1 MIRITEIKL
10 PLAALPV
17 HGLRAADSPSES
29 VQDRMP
35 AAHPLESLREA
46 AAKTLGIAQSEIL
59 DLQVFKRSFDARKAD
74 ILAVFILDVQ
84 LASATESRL
93 LAQHAHHAHIA
104 ATPDMA
110 YLPPAHAPVNL
121 DKRPVVVGFGPCGM
135 FAALLLA
142 QMGFK
147 PLVLERGPMVRQR
160 TKDTWDLWRKNTL
173 HVQSNVQFGE
183 GGAGTFSDGKLWS
196 QIRDPRYLGRKV
208 MNELV
213 QAGAPPEILYEAHP
227 HIGTFK
233 LVKVVENLRA
243 RIEALGGEVRFGQQ
257 VMDVQLRSA
266 PGSLA
271 GMHRLDALQVCDA
284 ASGRMYAI
292 AASHVVMALG
302 HSARDTFAML
312 YDRGVA
318 MQAKAF
324 SVGFRIEH
332 PQGVIDR
339 ARWGRHAGH
348 PLLGAADYK
357 LVHHAA
363 NGRSVYSFCMC
374 PGGTV
379 VAATSE
385 AGRVVTNGMSQYSRN
400 ERNANAGIVVGIEP
414 ADYPQDAA
422 SFIAAFGA
430 VDGARYA
437 AQAQTM
443 RDNAK
448 ALWTDSN
455 ATAVAAQTMRKV
467 KAVGGLLS
475 ASDHADAL
483 HAHVH
488 PLAGMVLQRSL
499 ESAAYVLGGANY
511 QAPGQRVGDFLAD
524 RASSAWGAVTPSYR
538 PGVTPVNLA
547 PSLPVYAIDAIRE
560 ALPVFGRK
568 IKGFDMEDALLTG
581 VETRT
586 SSPLKMP
593 RGEDLQSSNVRGLYP
608 AGEGASYAGG
618 ILSAGVDGIRVA
630 EALAL
635 DLLNAPRP

>member
-1 MIRITEIKL
+1 MGACLITPSPMIRITEIKL

-17 HGLRAADSPSES
+17 HAPRAADSPSES
-29 VQDRMP
+29 AQDRMP
-35 AAHPLESLREA
+35 VAHPLEALREA
-46 AAKTLGIAQSEIL
+46 AAQTLGIAPTEIL
-59 DLQVFKRSFDARKAD
+59 DVQVFKRSFDARKAD
-74 ILAVFILDVQ
+74 ILAVFIVDVQ
-84 LASATESRL
+84 VAPSSKARL
-93 LAQHAHHAHIA
+93 LAQHVNHAHIA
-104 ATPDMA
+104 ATPDMV
-110 YLPPAHAPVNL
+110 YQPAANAPANW

-142 QMGFK
+142 QMGFR

-208 MNELV
+208 MHEFV

-233 LVKVVENLRA
+233 LVKVVETLRA
-243 RIEALGGEVRFGQQ
+243 RIESLGGEVRFGQQ
-257 VMDVQLRSA
+257 VVDVQLRRA
-266 PGSLA
+266 A
-271 GMHRLDALQVCDA
+271 GDPDGMQRMDTLQVCDA
-284 ASGRMYAI
+284 ASGRVYAI

-357 LVHHAA
+357 LVHHAS

-422 SFIAAFGA
+422 SFIAAFGDL
-430 VDGARYA
+430 DGARYA
-437 AQAQTM
+437 AQAKAM
-443 RDNAK
+443 RDSKGAEGSLR
-448 ALWTDSN
+448 ASAPTD
-455 ATAVAAQTMRKV
+455 AVY
-467 KAVGGLLS
+467 
-475 ASDHADAL
+475 
-483 HAHVH
+483 AHVH

-499 ESAAYVLGGANY
+499 ESAAYLLGGANY

-547 PSLPVYAIDAIRE
+547 PSLPAYAIAAIRE

-593 RGEDLQSSNVRGLYP
+593 RGGDLQSSNVRGLYP

-635 DLLNAPRP
+635 DLLIAQRA